1 MRWGWE
7 LMNVVLAL
15 LALAAFVGGAGAY
28 LWCESLA
35 RKDRERRGQVWR
47 KDGSG
52 GGGFGDG
59 GGGCGGGG
67 CGGGGG

>member
-1 MRWGWE
+1 
-7 LMNVVLAL
+7 MNVVLAL

-59 GGGCGGGG
+59 GGGGG
-67 CGGGGG
+67 